1 MYRAHYYMH
10 QFYIVLTTTCTNS
23 IARKKNAAIP
33 MPGRSAP
40 GTTRVVKQA
49 APPPSPPSPASPR
62 RCPSH
67 CQQKQAATR
76 PTLMGLSLSLAH
88 GQGGRGASK
97 RKLMHGKAPTPRKSH
112 RWRPTPTPRSTDLVL
127 PPWPDLLLR
136 VDSVK
141 LASVD
146 GY

>member
-23 IARKKNAAIP
+23 IARKKCSDTDARSLC
-33 MPGRSAP
+33 PGDDTGGERSC
-40 GTTRVVKQA
+40 
-49 APPPSPPSPASPR
+49 APPLPPSPASPR
-62 RCPSH
+62 RRPSR

-88 GQGGRGASK
+88 GQGGRGAGK